1 MKHVLVTTSINFVS
15 KLCLDISVYFHMVKE
30 IDVVTKNEKKKR
42 CDGTSEIEKN
52 TRAILDQ
59 VGLVD
64 ALDNWFDGV
73 LTIGTF
79 GFDTLKFQEEEEDEV
94 DDDECESVG
103 LDYVVVDG
111 SSIIKNVNQ
120 ELDPLISIENKSYD
134 HHLDLGVLD
143 TDYFDSIKV
152 VERPVIA
159 AELEPQ
165 KKRTT
170 LAELFMEDRDEDDDK
185 WHGKKKPKNPNLDD
199 QEAKYHKRKGSKLN
213 SKFSFT
219 KKKMVMSKSKDKEE
233 EPRPIKKVHQMIKR
247 MLKKKIHPDIDATKA
262 FKKDVPFKPTPKC
275 EFLESFYHLNIQ
287 DCVA

>member
-1 MKHVLVTTSINFVS
+1 
-15 KLCLDISVYFHMVKE
+15 MVKE
-30 IDVVTKNEKKKR
+30 IDVVAKNEKKKR

-79 GFDTLKFQEEEEDEV
+79 GFDTLKFQEEVDEV
-94 DDDECESVG
+94 DDDDDECESVG

-111 SSIIKNVNQ
+111 SIIKNFDQ
-120 ELDPLISIENKSYD
+120 ELDPLISNEIKSYD
-134 HHLDLGVLD
+134 HHLDLGVLN
-143 TDYFDSIKV
+143 TEYFNSIKV

-159 AELEPQ
+159 ATVEAELEPQ

-170 LAELFMEDRDEDDDK
+170 LADLFMEDRDEDDDK
-185 WHGKKKPKNPNLDD
+185 WHSKKKPKNPNLDD
-199 QEAKYHKRKGSKLN
+199 HEVKYHKRKGSKLN
-213 SKFSFT
+213 SKFSFR

-233 EPRPIKKVHQMIKR
+233 EPRPIKKVHQMIKK

-262 FKKDVPFKPTPKC
+262 FKKDVPNKPARKC
-275 EFLESFYHLNIQ
+275 ESLESFYLLNIQ